1 MRDNVNLFG
10 NTSEPIGS
18 AVYVILFGPATLA
31 NMGGGIATIPD
42 DANGDIE
49 FQIEG
54 LSSETMAVTI
64 SDDGTNYSASLL
76 PFDVTNGVIVA
87 AATLADGKY
96 RLPLKDFGTPKYV
109 KFTKSATSESVAVA
123 LGVSRAS
130 IKF

>member
-10 NTSEPIGS
+10 NSSEPIGS
-18 AVYVILFGPATLA
+18 AVYVVLFGPSTAAAL
-31 NMGGGIATIPD
+31 GGGIATIPD
-42 DANGDIE
+42 DVNGDIE

-54 LSSETMAVTI
+54 LSSETMGVTI
-64 SDDGTNYSASLL
+64 SDDGTNYSAALK
-76 PFDVTNGVIVA
+76 PFDVTNGVIVS

-109 KFTKSATSESVAVA
+109 KFIKSSTSESVAVA
-123 LGVSRAS
+123 LAASRAS